1 MNDISNTLFAT
12 VAEAYNRN
20 ADKYDEFIENNP
32 NLQRMRRKVYAHA
45 TALLPQGVRILD
57 LACGTGTDAFWFAQ
71 HGYTVHG
78 VDISDG
84 MLQRAAEKARQLGL
98 QNKAV
103 FEHLSYTELGKL
115 GKTQFDCV
123 FSNFGGL
130 NCVADLKLVA
140 DEVRPLLTP
149 NAKIIWALMPPFC
162 LWESAML
169 LRGRFKLATRRFRGQ
184 STVYKEGLH
193 YPVYYYTPKQVAQA
207 WGAGFQIESIRA
219 LSVITPP
226 ATNKDFALK
235 RPRVFDLLGKLDD
248 LAESKFPFKYW
259 GDFTITTL
267 KQNGS
272 PVINGKEP

>member
-32 NLQRMRRKVYAHA
+32 NLQRMRRKVYAHV
-45 TALLPQGVRILD
+45 TALLPQGAHILD

-84 MLQRAAEKARQLGL
+84 MLQRASEKAKQLGL
-98 QNKAV
+98 ENKAV
-103 FEHLSYTELGKL
+103 FEHLSYTKLGKL
-115 GKTQFDCV
+115 GKTQFDCA

-140 DEVRPLLTP
+140 DEVRPLLKP

-162 LWESAML
+162 LWESAMF
-169 LRGRFKLATRRFRGQ
+169 LRGRGKLATRRFRGM
-184 STVYKEGLH
+184 STVRKEGLH
-193 YPVYYYTPKQVAQA
+193 YPVYYYTPKQVARA
-207 WGAGFQIESIRA
+207 WGHGYQIKSIRA

-226 ATNKDFALK
+226 ATNKDFAIK
-235 RPRVFDLLGKLDD
+235 RPNLFNTLSKLDD
-248 LAESKFPFKYW
+248 AVESKYPFKYW
-259 GDFTITTL
+259 GDFTMVTL
-267 KQNGS
+267 QRT
-272 PVINGKEP
+272 

>member
-1 MNDISNTLFAT
+1 MTNDVLTGSSFET

-32 NLQRMRRKVYAHA
+32 NLQRMRQKVYAHV
-45 TALLPQGVRILD
+45 TSLLPQGSRILD
-57 LACGTGTDAFWFAQ
+57 LACGTGTDAFWFAR

-84 MLQRAAEKARQLGL
+84 MLNRAKEKTKQYGL
-98 QNKAV
+98 ESRAT

-115 GKTQFDCV
+115 DRNHFDCT

-130 NCVADLKLVA
+130 NCVSELKQVA
-140 DEVRPLLTP
+140 EQVRPLLKP
-149 NAKIIWALMPPFC
+149 KAHIVWALMPPFC

-169 LRGRFKLATRRFRGQ
+169 LRGRFKLATRRFSGK
-184 STVYKEGLH
+184 STVHKEGLD

-207 WGAGFQIESIRA
+207 WGDDFKLESVHA

-226 ATNKDFALK
+226 ATNKDFAIK
-235 RPRVFDLLGKLDD
+235 RPGIFNFLSKLDD
-248 LAESKFPFKYW
+248 ALESAYPFKYW
-259 GDFTITTL
+259 GDFTIITL
-267 KQNGS
+267 RRK
-272 PVINGKEP
+272 

>member
-1 MNDISNTLFAT
+1 MSSVSGTSFET

-32 NLQRMRRKVYAHA
+32 NLQRMRHKVYAHV
-45 TALLPQGVRILD
+45 TALLPQGSRILD

-84 MLQRAAEKARQLGL
+84 MLNRAKEKAKALGL
-98 QNKAV
+98 ESRAT

-115 GKTQFDCV
+115 DKNQFDCT

-130 NCVADLKLVA
+130 NCVSDLKLVA
-140 DEVRPLLTP
+140 DQVRPLLKP
-149 NAKIIWALMPPFC
+149 NARVIWALMPPFC

-169 LRGRFKLATRRFRGQ
+169 LRGRVRLATRRFSGK
-184 STVYKEGLH
+184 STVHKEGLN
-193 YPVYYYTPKQVAQA
+193 YPVYYYTPRQVAQA
-207 WGAGFQIESIRA
+207 WGDDFQLESVRA

-235 RPRVFDLLGKLDD
+235 RPHLFDFLSKLDD
-248 LAESKFPFKYW
+248 ALESRYPFKYW
-259 GDFTITTL
+259 GDFTIVTL
-267 KQNGS
+267 KHKNIGD
-272 PVINGKEP
+272 

>member
-1 MNDISNTLFAT
+1 MANEVLSGTSFET

-32 NLQRMRRKVYAHA
+32 NLQRMRGKVYVHV
-45 TALLPQGVRILD
+45 TALLPQGSRILD
-57 LACGTGTDAFWFAQ
+57 LACGTGTDALWFAQ

-84 MLQRAAEKARQLGL
+84 MLNRAKEKARQLGL
-98 QNKAV
+98 ESRAA
-103 FEHLSYTELGKL
+103 FEHLSYTELDKL
-115 GKTQFDCV
+115 DKNQFDLT

-130 NCVADLKLVA
+130 NCVSDLKLVA
-140 DEVRPLLTP
+140 EQVRPLLKP
-149 NAKIIWALMPPFC
+149 NARVIWALMPPFC

-169 LRGRFKLATRRFRGQ
+169 LRGRFRLATRRFSGK
-184 STVYKEGLH
+184 STVYKEGLN

-207 WGAGFQIESIRA
+207 WGKGFRLESVRA

-235 RPRVFDLLGKLDD
+235 RPRMFDFLSKLDD
-248 LAESKFPFKYW
+248 TFESRYPFKYW
-259 GDFTITTL
+259 GDFTIVSL
-267 KQNGS
+267 RRK
-272 PVINGKEP
+272 